1 MSLSWVVPC
10 VSPAVSEVT
19 YVHNPSIIYPQ
30 SWERWAETALSS
42 AGPRRSL
49 ITSTPACM
57 RRETAVMWSVY
68 QCVFGAVSHSRLHPD
83 IHCHIFVVLVFP
95 LQDMYYVSVKAL
107 YTVGYSTSLV
117 SLTMAMVIL
126 CRFRWDE
133 KRMGWIFF
141 CWRLTDPTNPN
152 PQVNGVHLPDH
163 IGLKKWSEFRA
174 GVWGES
180 DSGSKWSPSADGSAH
195 ILCSERKWSHVGP
208 LCSTNSLTTVPK

>member
-1 MSLSWVVPC
+1 
-10 VSPAVSEVT
+10 
-19 YVHNPSIIYPQ
+19 
-30 SWERWAETALSS
+30 
-42 AGPRRSL
+42 
-49 ITSTPACM
+49 M

-83 IHCHIFVVLVFP
+83 IHRHIFVVLVFP

-133 KRMGWIFF
+133 KKMGWMFF
-141 CWRLTDPTNPN
+141 CWRLTDPTD
-152 PQVNGVHLPDH
+152 VCYGVHLPDH
-163 IGLKKWSEFRA
+163 IGWFQGRCM
-174 GVWGES
+174 G
-180 DSGSKWSPSADGSAH
+180 GSQTLDPNDHHQQMAVLISS
-195 ILCSERKWSHVGP
+195 ILFLCSERKWRHVGL